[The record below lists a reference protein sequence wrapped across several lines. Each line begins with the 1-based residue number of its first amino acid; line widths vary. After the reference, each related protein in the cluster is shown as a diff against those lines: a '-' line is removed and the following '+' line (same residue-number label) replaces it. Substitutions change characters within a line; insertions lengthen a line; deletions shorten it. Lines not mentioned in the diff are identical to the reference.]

1 MKKTFSVLFCF
12 MLLFCSASAH
22 AGRTD
27 AAGGHWD
34 RSSGTYHYH
43 HGYPAHQHTNGICP
57 YDYDDQT
64 GINSGTVS
72 SSKSS
77 SVSAS
82 TQSQESTEPPEG
94 YPYPDTYEIAPGS
107 RLIDR
112 TYYFNEN
119 GFMYTPY
126 PFDDIPHGATETDN
140 SSFLQFDS
148 VTLNQVVYQYG
159 LEDRSRQF
167 QEGALYGIHEAS
179 CYYNQWY
186 EQGYQDGQI
195 EDEPSTPIEYPYDR
209 DDGTYETAY
218 NAGYTRGCALLI
230 EMHSDLLPNVNTL
243 TGQLSASNRLDGETP
258 LTDYGA
264 TFESAYED
272 GFYQSE
278 TDFFA
283 KLDSYIVSAE
293 SAESNKNSEEIS
305 QENKIVNNVESHS
318 EETQSESDDG
328 IPWRAVALMS
338 LLLVL
343 TIYIYYRSK
352 EENTRS

>member
-1 MKKTFSVLFCF
+1 MKKTFSVLLCF
-12 MLLFCSASAH
+12 ILLFCTASAH

-27 AAGGHWD
+27 ANGGHWD
-34 RSSGTYHYH
+34 RSTGEYHYH

-57 YDYDDQT
+57 YDYSDQT
-64 GINSGTVS
+64 SSNSGTVS
-72 SSKSS
+72 SSTSTS
-77 SVSAS
+77 ESISAAP
-82 TQSQESTEPPEG
+82 QAQEPTEPPEG
-94 YPYPDTYEIAPGS
+94 YPNAETYNIALGS
-107 RLIDR
+107 RMIDR

-148 VTLNQVVYQYG
+148 VTLDQVVYQYG

-167 QEGALYGIHEAS
+167 QEGALFGIHEAS

-186 EQGYQDGQI
+186 EQGYQDGQTE
-195 EDEPSTPIEYPYDR
+195 EDSSEKEEYPYDK

-230 EMHSDLLPNVNTL
+230 ELNSEMLPDVNIL
-243 TGQLSASNRLDGETP
+243 TGQLSASNRVEGETP
-258 LTDYGA
+258 LEDYGA

-278 TDFFA
+278 TDFYSA
-283 KLDSYIVSAE
+283 LNDLIVSASYSDE
-293 SAESNKNSEEIS
+293 SEAINENESQSF
-305 QENKIVNNVESHS
+305 
-318 EETQSESDDG
+318 SESQ
-328 IPWRAVALMS
+328 IWFPVALMS
-338 LLLVL
+338 MLLALV
-343 TIYIYYRSK
+343 IFIYYKSK
-352 EENTRS
+352 EESTRS